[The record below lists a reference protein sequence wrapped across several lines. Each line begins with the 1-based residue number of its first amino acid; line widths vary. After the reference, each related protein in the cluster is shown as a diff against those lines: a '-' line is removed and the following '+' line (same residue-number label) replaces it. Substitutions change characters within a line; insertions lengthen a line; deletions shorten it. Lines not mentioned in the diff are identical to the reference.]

1 MSYLVQLRVV
11 YFVVIGYFIAP
22 LISLVM
28 SQTKSYHG
36 AVRVM
41 TKQEE
46 NRPRQH
52 RCRKPQGWR
61 WRPRS
66 PAQHLAALR
75 CRPSCRVLGPHP
87 CATNKKFIFLLQ
99 TFSQCSKI
107 FSQQNET
114 HVIIIVCWIP
124 EFSENYWNYRIM
136 WILSNCPT
144 KLLCTCILSLEC
156 RCRPSLD
163 INIHTR

>member
-1 MSYLVQLRVV
+1 MTFCLRERSDSDELPGSVKSYFKI

-22 LISLVM
+22 LISLM
-28 SQTKSYHG
+28 TFQTKSYFG

-46 NRPRQH
+46 HRPRQH

-87 CATNKKFIFLLQ
+87 CATNKKFDFTSNIFSVLQIFL
-99 TFSQCSKI
+99 TAERNPCR
-107 FSQQNET
+107 
-114 HVIIIVCWIP
+114 IIIVC
-124 EFSENYWNYRIM
+124 
-136 WILSNCPT
+136 
-144 KLLCTCILSLEC
+144 
-156 RCRPSLD
+156 
-163 INIHTR
+163 